1 MKNKKVII
9 ILSSLVIILVAVWLY
24 FAYQDNHFI
33 VTEDAKVDATIVKVS
48 PQISGKI
55 TDVNF
60 DENQLVEENQMIARQ
75 SDETLASGANV
86 DMTVIRTPIS
96 GQIIKKMAS
105 AGEMGSPSNPIA
117 LMVNPNEL
125 YITANIEEDKIE
137 LVEEGQEVRFTVD
150 SFPKVWFRGKVESIG
165 SASTSVSSLLST
177 QSSGNSFIK
186 VTQRIP
192 VKISFSGKYEEKL
205 LPGMNAKIKIYL

>member
-9 ILSSLVIILVAVWLY
+9 ILSTLVILLASVWGY
-24 FAYQDNHFI
+24 FDYQNKHFI
-33 VTEDAKVDATIVKVS
+33 VTEDAKVDATIVKIS
-48 PQISGKI
+48 PQVSGKI
-55 TDVNF
+55 TELNF
-60 DENQLVEENQMIARQ
+60 EENQLVEANEIIARQ
-75 SDETLASGANV
+75 SDETLAAGVNV
-86 DMTVIRTPIS
+86 DLTVIRTPIS

-105 AGEMGSPSNPIA
+105 VGEIGSPSSPIA
-117 LMVNPNEL
+117 LMVNSDEL

-137 LVEEGQEVRFTVD
+137 LVKEGQEVHFTVD

-165 SASTSVSSLLST
+165 SASTSVGSLLST

-205 LPGMNAKIKIYL
+205 LPGMNAKIKVYL

>member
-24 FAYQDNHFI
+24 FAYQNNHYI

-55 TDVNF
+55 TELNF
-60 DENQLVEENQMIARQ
+60 EENQLVEENEIIARQ
-75 SDETLASGANV
+75 SDETLAAGANV
-86 DMTVIRTPIS
+86 DMTVIRTPIR

-105 AGEMGSPSNPIA
+105 VGEMGSPSTPIA
-117 LMVNPNEL
+117 LMVNPKEL
-125 YITANIEEDKIE
+125 YITANIEEDKIQ
-137 LVEEGQEVRFTVD
+137 LVKEGQEVRFTVD
-150 SFPKVWFRGKVESIG
+150 SFPKVWFRGKVQSIG
-165 SASTSVSSLLST
+165 SASTSISSLLST

-192 VKISFSGKYEEKL
+192 VKISFSNKYEEKL

>member
-1 MKNKKVII
+1 MKNKKVMI
-9 ILSSLVIILVAVWLY
+9 ILGVLVILLASVWVY
-24 FAYQDNHFI
+24 FDYQNKHFI

-48 PQISGKI
+48 PQVSSKI
-55 TDVNF
+55 TELNF
-60 DENQLVEENQMIARQ
+60 EENQMVEENEIIARQ
-75 SDETLASGANV
+75 SDETLAATANV
-86 DMTVIRTPIS
+86 DLTVIRTPIS

-105 AGEMGSPSNPIA
+105 VGEMGSPSSPIA

-137 LVEEGQEVRFTVD
+137 LVKEGQEVHFTVD
-150 SFPKVWFRGKVESIG
+150 SFPKVWFKGKVESIG
-165 SASTSVSSLLST
+165 SASTSVASLLST

-192 VKISFSGKYEEKL
+192 VKISLSGKYEEKL

>member
-9 ILSSLVIILVAVWLY
+9 ILCMLVLVLSAVWLY
-24 FAYQDNHFI
+24 FNYQKSHYI
-33 VTEDAKVDATIVKVS
+33 VTEDARVDGTIVKVS
-48 PQISGKI
+48 PQVTGKL
-55 TDVNF
+55 TELSF
-60 DENQLVEENQMIARQ
+60 EENQMVEQDQILARQ
-75 SDETLASGANV
+75 SDETLSPGANV
-86 DMTVIRTPIS
+86 DMTVIRTPVR
-96 GQIIKKMAS
+96 GQIIKKMANV
-105 AGEMGSPSNPIA
+105 GEMASPSSPIA
-117 LMVNPNEL
+117 LMVNPDEL

-137 LVEEGQEVRFTVD
+137 QVKEGQEVHFTVD
-150 SFPKVWFRGKVESIG
+150 SFPKVWFRGKVDSIG
-165 SASTSVSSLLST
+165 SASTSVTSLLSA

>member
-1 MKNKKVII
+1 MKNKKVRI
-9 ILSSLVIILVAVWLY
+9 ILGSLVLVLVVVWGY
-24 FAYQDNHFI
+24 FTYQNTHYL
-33 VTEDAKVDATIVKVS
+33 VTDDAKIDATIVKIS
-48 PQISGKI
+48 PQISAKI
-55 TDVNF
+55 TELSF
-60 DENQLVEENQMIARQ
+60 EENQMVEENQIIARQ
-75 SDETLASGANV
+75 SEESLPSGANI
-86 DMTVIRTPIS
+86 DMTVIRSPIS

-105 AGEMGSPSNPIA
+105 VGEIGSPSVPVA
-117 LMVNPNEL
+117 LMVNTNQL

-137 LVEEGQEVRFTVD
+137 AVKVGQEVHFTVD

-165 SASTSVSSLLST
+165 SASTSMTSLLST

-205 LPGMNAKIKIYL
+205 LPGMNTEVKIYL